1 MSLLLTPQRR
11 PDEGPMGYRFRLASA
26 NLLCVRDLVDLQLS
40 EEGES
45 FAFADAGCSSP
56 WIVRWARF
64 CPHCLRARETW
75 HVGWEILFADAC
87 ALCGSWLVDTCGEC
101 GQRISWRRP
110 SLLWCGCG
118 DLLASQSTRPAPD
131 AVARLSRALVS
142 AAIGDAN
149 FLAGDFEAGRDN
161 LSSAM
166 HYPDAIGNPFLHL
179 RLGQCQ
185 FELGALERAADE
197 LSRAYMGAGAEI
209 FSKDD
214 PKYFDFLKTRLQ
226 RPASGQW

>member
-1 MSLLLTPQRR
+1 MVFGWFRKDKTPAAKTAALVH
-11 PDEGPMGYRFRLASA
+11 PSTELSDETHEEVKRLCAEGDQQA
-26 NLLCVRDLVDLQLS
+26 NSKQFAAALVLYWQ
-40 EEGES
+40 
-45 FAFADAGCSSP
+45 AF
-56 WIVRWARF
+56 
-64 CPHCLRARETW
+64 
-75 HVGWEILFADAC
+75 
-87 ALCGSWLVDTCGEC
+87 
-101 GQRISWRRP
+101 
-110 SLLWCGCG
+110 
-118 DLLASQSTRPAPD
+118 DLLPEPKTDWSAGTWI
-131 AVARLSRALVS
+131 L